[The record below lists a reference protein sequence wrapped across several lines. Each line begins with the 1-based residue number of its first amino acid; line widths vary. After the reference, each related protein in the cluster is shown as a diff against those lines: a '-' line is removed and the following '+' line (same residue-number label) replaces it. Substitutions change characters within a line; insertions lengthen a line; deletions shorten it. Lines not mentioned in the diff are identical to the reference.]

1 MKEAKTKRPR
11 LRGVSIE
18 EDIVADEWLFSEEGR
33 RDECG
38 RECFEGGGW
47 LEFDR
52 GKSSETSS
60 LMSKEMVSVARRPK
74 FSRER

>member
-38 RECFEGGGW
+38 RECFE
-47 LEFDR
+47 
-52 GKSSETSS
+52 
-60 LMSKEMVSVARRPK
+60 
-74 FSRER
+74 